1 MHEVKLRMKQIKK
14 SFSSVSVLKG
24 VDLEA
29 RSGEVLALLGTNGA
43 GKSTLMNILCGLFKQ
58 NSGEIELD
66 GKVVSFNNPTEAAE
80 AGIAFVQQEM
90 TLMPTMSIVDNLFL
104 TNYKKKAGLIQY
116 KELKE
121 KCKEALAKLGCNY
134 DPDTL
139 IQNLGAGDRQLVQ
152 ITRSLLMDPHIIIF
166 DEATS
171 SLTPREKQRLFKVIR
186 SLRDSGATII
196 YITHMMDEISEICD
210 KLMVLRDGVRSG
222 MMDAKEYNKA
232 ELVSTMV
239 GDKAKEMNSAHRTV
253 KSFENSPVYMKVDH
267 WTETGVVSDISFELH
282 SGEVMGLWGLLG
294 AGRTELVRSLCGLD
308 PVDSGEVAI
317 IQGEK
322 LEPISPKQLL
332 KKIAY
337 VTEDRR
343 VDGLALKLSVKENM
357 ASANLKGQTN
367 GTGIFIDEK
376 KEAEICDKY
385 VKELSIKISSVN
397 QPIGTLS
404 GGNQQKVII
413 GRWLQ
418 KNPQIYIFDEP
429 TRGLDIG
436 AKADILKMIHE
447 LSQQGAAV
455 LVIMSDIEEIMSVC
469 HRYLVLHNGKV
480 TAELPYTATQE
491 ELMAASD
498 RMEA

>member
-1 MHEVKLRMKQIKK
+1 M
-14 SFSSVSVLKG
+14 
-24 VDLEA
+24 A
-29 RSGEVLALLGTNGA
+29 
-43 GKSTLMNILCGLFKQ
+43 NIC
-58 NSGEIELD
+58 
-66 GKVVSFNNPTEAAE
+66 FND
-80 AGIAFVQQEM
+80 I
-90 TLMPTMSIVDNLFL
+90 
-104 TNYKKKAGLIQY
+104 
-116 KELKE
+116 
-121 KCKEALAKLGCNY
+121 
-134 DPDTL
+134 
-139 IQNLGAGDRQLVQ
+139 
-152 ITRSLLMDPHIIIF
+152 
-166 DEATS
+166 
-171 SLTPREKQRLFKVIR
+171 
-186 SLRDSGATII
+186 
-196 YITHMMDEISEICD
+196 
-210 KLMVLRDGVRSG
+210 
-222 MMDAKEYNKA
+222 
-232 ELVSTMV
+232 TMV

-397 QPIGTLS
+397 QPFPFS
-404 GGNQQKVII
+404 
-413 GRWLQ
+413 
-418 KNPQIYIFDEP
+418 E
-429 TRGLDIG
+429 
-436 AKADILKMIHE
+436 
-447 LSQQGAAV
+447 S
-455 LVIMSDIEEIMSVC
+455 
-469 HRYLVLHNGKV
+469 YL
-480 TAELPYTATQE
+480 
-491 ELMAASD
+491 
-498 RMEA
+498 